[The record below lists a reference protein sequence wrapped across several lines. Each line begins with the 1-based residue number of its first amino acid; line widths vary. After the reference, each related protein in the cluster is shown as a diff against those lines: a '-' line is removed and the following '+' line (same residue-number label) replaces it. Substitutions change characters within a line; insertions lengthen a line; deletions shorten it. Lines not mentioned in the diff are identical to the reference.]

1 MTTGQLDV
9 IDRSVEQAH
18 VWVNDVAEGFG
29 TDDRQLAY
37 RILRAFLHAVR
48 DRITVEES
56 AQLAAQLPLLVR
68 GIYYDGWRP
77 AATPQSYHDRETFL
91 RRIADEA
98 LLDGLTEASYATDAA
113 MAVLRRH
120 ISEGEVQDVLAI
132 LPAELRDLLAAGG

>member
-18 VWVNDVAEGFG
+18 IWINDVADGFG

-48 DRITVEES
+48 DRVTVEES

-68 GIYYDGWRP
+68 GIYYEGWRP
-77 AATPQSYHDRETFL
+77 AATPQSYRDRETFL

-98 LLDGLTEASYATDAA
+98 ILEGLTEASYASEAA
-113 MAVLRRH
+113 MAALRRH
-120 ISEGEVQDVLAI
+120 ISGGEIDDVLAI
-132 LPAELRDLLAAGG
+132 MPGEIRELLAGRS